1 MDFCFLFKKYKLIFL
16 YLYFLYAGF
25 HPNKTMYRQFEDI
38 EEIERL
44 DQRNQ
49 ELSRENAK
57 LRKKNESRK
66 LKKEELKRRNEEL
79 TRQNE
84 ELTRQVTELRAA
96 AALPK
101 KMKVCAMCGEWERE
115 GVKHHAMT
123 HPNSTFDLCQKC
135 FDIPTM
141 DLTIEELCEREQ
153 EQEREQE
160 REREKAE
167 IDSQSQHV
175 CDD

>member
-1 MDFCFLFKKYKLIFL
+1 
-16 YLYFLYAGF
+16 
-25 HPNKTMYRQFEDI
+25 MYRQFEDI
-38 EEIERL
+38 EEIQRL
-44 DQRNQ
+44 DERNR
-49 ELSRENAK
+49 ELSRENVK

-66 LKKEELKRRNEEL
+66 LKKEKLTRQNEEL

-96 AALPK
+96 ALQK
-101 KMKVCAMCGEWERE
+101 KMKVCARCGEGERE
-115 GVKHHAMT
+115 GVEEYHAMT

-135 FDIPTM
+135 FNIPTM
-141 DLTIEELCEREQ
+141 AITIEELCE
-153 EQEREQE
+153 QE
-160 REREKAE
+160 REREREREKIE

>member
-1 MDFCFLFKKYKLIFL
+1 
-16 YLYFLYAGF
+16 
-25 HPNKTMYRQFEDI
+25 MYRQIEDI

-44 DQRNQ
+44 DERNR

-66 LKKEELKRRNEEL
+66 LKKEKLTRQNEELTRQNEELTRQNEEL

-96 AALPK
+96 ALPK
-101 KMKVCAMCGEWERE
+101 KMKVCARCGEGERE
-115 GVKHHAMT
+115 GVEYHAMT

-135 FDIPTM
+135 FNIPTM
-141 DLTIEELCEREQ
+141 AITIEELCKQEEEQ
-153 EQEREQE
+153 EQ
-160 REREKAE
+160 EREKAE

>member
-1 MDFCFLFKKYKLIFL
+1 
-16 YLYFLYAGF
+16 
-25 HPNKTMYRQFEDI
+25 MYRQIEDI

-44 DQRNQ
+44 DERNR

-66 LKKEELKRRNEEL
+66 LKKEKLTRQNEEL

-96 AALPK
+96 AFPK
-101 KMKVCAMCGEWERE
+101 KMKVCARCGEGERE
-115 GVKHHAMT
+115 GVEYHAMT

-135 FDIPTM
+135 FNIPTM
-141 DLTIEELCEREQ
+141 AITIEELCKQEEEQ
-153 EQEREQE
+153 EQ
-160 REREKAE
+160 EREKAE

>member
-1 MDFCFLFKKYKLIFL
+1 
-16 YLYFLYAGF
+16 
-25 HPNKTMYRQFEDI
+25 MYRQIEDI

-44 DQRNQ
+44 DERNG

-66 LKKEELKRRNEEL
+66 LKKEKLTRQNEEL

-96 AALPK
+96 ALPK
-101 KMKVCAMCGEWERE
+101 KMKVCARCGEGERE
-115 GVKHHAMT
+115 GVEYHAMT

-135 FDIPTM
+135 FHTPTM
-141 DLTIEELCEREQ
+141 ELTIEELCE
-153 EQEREQE
+153 QE
-160 REREKAE
+160 REREREREREKIE
-167 IDSQSQHV
+167 IEQSISV
-175 CDD
+175 IMNVDDYE

>member
-1 MDFCFLFKKYKLIFL
+1 MQ
-16 YLYFLYAGF
+16 GF
-25 HPNKTMYRQFEDI
+25 IQTRQQNKTMYRQWEDI
-38 EEIERL
+38 KEIEDL
-44 DQRNQ
+44 TERNG

-66 LKKEELKRRNEEL
+66 FKKEKLTRQNEELTRQNEEL

-101 KMKVCAMCGEWERE
+101 KMKVCAMCGEGERE
-115 GVKHHAMT
+115 GVKYHAMT

-135 FDIPTM
+135 FNIPTM
-141 DLTIEELCEREQ
+141 AITIEELCEREQ
-153 EQEREQE
+153 EQERE
-160 REREKAE
+160 KLE
-167 IDSQSQHV
+167 IDPPSQHACNEMGCNV
-175 CDD
+175 EE